1 MSDAED
7 VMSLREA
14 LVEATDI
21 VVNAGL
27 TKPIQN
33 FHLQDKENIA
43 HAVALHYTLLQ
54 SVAEM
59 DQLMEGLNIE
69 PFRLVDQM
77 KRQSELF
84 VPLFTCKETVSLT
97 AGTDNEIV

>member
-1 MSDAED
+1 MSEAED
-7 VMSLREA
+7 VMSLHEA

-43 HAVALHYTLLQ
+43 HAVALH
-54 SVAEM
+54 
-59 DQLMEGLNIE
+59 
-69 PFRLVDQM
+69 
-77 KRQSELF
+77 
-84 VPLFTCKETVSLT
+84 
-97 AGTDNEIV
+97 